1 MDLNQSILVTDRFF
15 AQSYY
20 LFLSSLA
27 GSLLGVI
34 GAIGFVM
41 RLFERF
47 YIKVETELHYKMM
60 MIERRKRRKQVK
72 YCFTERKNAAKP
84 ALSINMQE
92 RHKRESCR
100 LRSTQISGMPE
111 QVLMLNASPDNS
123 LETPFNSFVHGRH
136 SIGLDSAGTDM
147 FSSVRLQDETH
158 VHERYHDRQQDLG
171 PSIRGTKLNRIIPI
185 I

>member
-47 YIKVETELHYKMM
+47 YIKVESQLQYKMII
-60 MIERRKRRKQVK
+60 IERRKKRRQVK
-72 YCFTERKNAAKP
+72 YCFTERKDANKP
-84 ALSINMQE
+84 KLSINMPD
-92 RHKRESCR
+92 RYKRDTYR
-100 LRSTQISGMPE
+100 LKSTHISGIPE
-111 QVLMLNASPDNS
+111 HALMLNASPDNS
-123 LETPFNSFVHGRH
+123 LETPCNSFVHHRH
-136 SIGLDSAGTDM
+136 SSGLDSAGTDM
-147 FSSVRLQDETH
+147 FSSVRLQDDTH
-158 VHERYHDRQQDLG
+158 VHERYYAREEDLG